1 MWSLTLMLFLR
12 QLSALIFKNTQNKIK
27 KNGLRSRGYFLFL
40 FFSVR
45 PWVFLCA
52 LSRPPSPSSS
62 RPHCSCWLAPEVR
75 GPLAGDQ
82 LRLPLIS
89 PARVTTCKHH
99 YSLTHTHTQ
108 SLSTTETILSSS
120 APPTHPRLWLQ
131 GHFESIFFLF
141 TPEFTVKQTV

>member
-1 MWSLTLMLFLR
+1 MVFLFSLLQSDDLAFLLEHQIMWSLTLMLFLR
-12 QLSALIFKNTQNKIK
+12 QLSALIFKSTQNKIK
-27 KNGLRSRGYFLFL
+27 KRLRSCGHFLFL
-40 FFSVR
+40 FFSVH

-99 YSLTHTHTQ
+99 YSLTHTHTRTE
-108 SLSTTETILSSS
+108 SLFQLLRRFFRPLSF
-120 APPTHPRLWLQ
+120 PPRLWL
-131 GHFESIFFLF
+131 
-141 TPEFTVKQTV
+141 